1 MNVFDNRRTSTEQL
15 PKLNTKAKLEIDP
28 DLCSISSDYD
38 MLSDLFNF
46 KVLMDSPNFGIK
58 RYKNATYKG

>member
-1 MNVFDNRRTSTEQL
+1 MFDNRKSSTELL

-38 MLSDLFNF
+38 MLSDLFDF
-46 KVLMDSPNFGIK
+46 KKIMDSPNFGIK